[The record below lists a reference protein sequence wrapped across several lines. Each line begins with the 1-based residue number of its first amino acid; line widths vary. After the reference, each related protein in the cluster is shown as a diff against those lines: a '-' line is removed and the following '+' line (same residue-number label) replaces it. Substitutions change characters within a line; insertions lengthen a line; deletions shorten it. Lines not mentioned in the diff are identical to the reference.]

1 MTETQH
7 VIALNPYRKGN
18 KGKVFSNSMAV
29 YDKVIASPE
38 IRKMIQQI
46 RGELPIPKVNANDAE
61 EKSRKCLLISWL
73 QSPSAV
79 IWEPQKIKSDTIS
92 PSISHEV
99 MGPDAM
105 ILFSEC

>member
-46 RGELPIPKVNANDAE
+46 RGELPIPKVNANDEEGAGQAE
-61 EKSRKCLLISWL
+61 ERTAFLLSPLRHL
-73 QSPSAV
+73 QEQRAQTGECPARELHV
-79 IWEPQKIKSDTIS
+79 
-92 PSISHEV
+92 
-99 MGPDAM
+99 PDYHRRG
-105 ILFSEC
+105 

>member
-38 IRKMIQQI
+38 IKKMIRQI

-61 EKSRKCLLISWL
+61 AVKKAQDRLTAFLL
-73 QSPSAV
+73 SPLRHFQEQCAQTGECPARELHV
-79 IWEPQKIKSDTIS
+79 
-92 PSISHEV
+92 
-99 MGPDAM
+99 PDYHRRG
-105 ILFSEC
+105 

>member
-46 RGELPIPKVNANDAE
+46 IFIDIYGLNKEIMPTMQR
-61 EKSRKCLLISWL
+61 R
-73 QSPSAV
+73 
-79 IWEPQKIKSDTIS
+79 
-92 PSISHEV
+92 
-99 MGPDAM
+99 
-105 ILFSEC
+105 